1 MNRIKWPKEAE
12 AKDRALRAAAGLRS
26 CPEWQAVCEHL
37 IPYNLSECHFNLREG
52 DLRDPECARLQG
64 VAQLFNDLLTL
75 STDAGNALR
84 AKPQTPTARP
94 R

>member
-1 MNRIKWPKEAE
+1 MSRIKWPKDPT
-12 AKDRALRAAAGLRS
+12 AKDRALRAAAGLGS
-26 CPEWQAVCEHL
+26 CPEWQAVCQHL
-37 IPYNLSECHFNLREG
+37 LPFNLEDCHRNLRDG

-64 VAQLFNDLLTL
+64 IGQLLNDLLTL
-75 STDAGNALR
+75 SQDAADILR